1 MNVEAEKAWLRIKQ
15 KNDALDRAAEIVG
28 TAANFLANCKVD
40 AKESVAVIEEL
51 RDLKAL
57 LLWAKGM

>member
-15 KNDALDRAAEIVG
+15 KNDALDRGAELVG
-28 TAANFLANCKVD
+28 TCANFLANTKVD
-40 AKESVAVIEEL
+40 TKEAVAIIEEL

-57 LLWAKGM
+57 LLWVKGQ